1 MKKFTLLL
9 LAAST
14 LTKYGML
21 PIYSQDVAEG
31 TYLIDII
38 SSTDNFQPAEASLT
52 VQDGEMSADVT
63 VIGTPY
69 EALWTGTAD
78 EASTSSEDEQIPFQ
92 LNADIGYTYTIPV
105 SALDREIVISGLDGA
120 SGKWE
125 EFTILA
131 DASSLPEDALLLEL
145 PDYDLIENAL
155 STSEE
160 SGENTPNPAMEP
172 AEQID
177 FDMEDGEYSIGTDIS
192 GGSGKAFVSTPALLT
207 VKDGKATVRLEWSSS
222 NYDYM
227 IVGGEKYLPLN
238 TEGNSVFEIPVT
250 ALDEEIPIIA
260 DTLAMGAPHEVS
272 YSLTFYSASI
282 GSKGQMPQEA
292 AKRVLA
298 IAFIIIVG
306 GGILNH
312 FVKRRRLK

>member
-31 TYLIDII
+31 TYLIDIV
-38 SSTDNFQPAEASLT
+38 SSTEDFQSAEAALT
-52 VQDGEMSADVT
+52 VQNGEMNADIT

-69 EALWTGTAD
+69 EALWVGTAD
-78 EASTSSEDEQIPFQ
+78 EAQNSSENEQIPFQ
-92 LNADIGYTYTIPV
+92 LNADIGYTYTIPIP
-105 SALDREIVISGLDGA
+105 ALDREIILSGLSEE
-120 SGKWE
+120 SGEWE

-131 DASSLPEDALLLEL
+131 DASSLPEEALLLEL

-155 STSEE
+155 SASEGAE
-160 SGENTPNPAMEP
+160 ENTPNPAMEP
-172 AEQID
+172 AAQID
-177 FDMEDGEYSIGTDIS
+177 IDMEDGEYSIGTDIS

-227 IVGGEKYLPLN
+227 IVGGEKYLPIN
-238 TEGNSVFEIPVT
+238 AEGNSTFEIPVT
-250 ALDEEIPIIA
+250 ALDEEIPVIA
-260 DTLAMGAPHEVS
+260 DTLAMGTPHEVS
-272 YSLTFYSASI
+272 YSLTLYSASI

-298 IAFIIIVG
+298 IAFVIIVG